1 MSQPNFNVV
10 MLAKGKARVEI
21 YDVIGPSRAGMI
33 DTKLVAKQLNEAG
46 ELSEIEVRINSPGGS
61 AYDGLAIHNIL
72 KDHPAKVNVVI
83 DGIAGS
89 AASLIA
95 MAGDT
100 VRIPSNAMIFIHEPS
115 TFAFG
120 TKADFQKS
128 IEQLEAATV
137 AGIATYVA
145 KSGQSEEQ
153 IATWLKDE
161 KWFTGQEAVDAGLA
175 DTVSKELPKTKAPSK
190 ASVQQQLTEA
200 RDRYSQHY
208 ALSMRATKEP
218 EMAEQVTEPVTP
230 PAAPVAPVPP
240 AAPQLTAAD
249 VQAAA
254 DKAVTDERS
263 RIAAINSVC
272 QKAGKPEMAN
282 EFIANGTALADVQNR
297 MFEVLCAARPPVGD
311 AGGGDAPPAKDPDAI
326 AKAEYAADR
335 VTMQK
340 AGITEED
347 YVTSRRISAGTE
359 MLVVR

>member
-1 MSQPNFNVV
+1 MNQPQFNVT

-21 YDVIGPSRAGMI
+21 YDVIGPSWAGMI
-33 DTKLVAKQLNEAG
+33 DTKLVAKQLQEAG
-46 ELSEIEVRINSPGGS
+46 ELNEIEVRINSPGGS

-83 DGIAGS
+83 DGVAGS
-89 AASLIA
+89 AASIIA

-100 VRIPSNAMIFIHEPS
+100 VRIPANAMIFIHEPS

-137 AGIATYVA
+137 ASIATYAA

-153 IATWLKDE
+153 ISTWLKDE

-175 DTVSKELPKTKAPSK
+175 DMVAKEMPPTKAPNK

-218 EMAEQVTEPVTP
+218 PMADTPATPTVETPVA
-230 PAAPVAPVPP
+230 PAAPS
-240 AAPQLTAAD
+240 LTLDD
-249 VQAAA
+249 VQKSVNESLAA
-254 DKAVTDERS
+254 ERTRTS
-263 RIAAINSVC
+263 AIMSVC
-272 QKAGKPEMAN
+272 QRAGKPEMAA
-282 EFIANGTALADVQNR
+282 EFIASGISLAEVNAKMVD
-297 MFEVLCAARPPVGD
+297 VLCQSRPPVGD
-311 AGGGDAPPAKDPDAI
+311 AGGGGEPTPKDPDAES
-326 AKAEYAADR
+326 KALYAADR
-335 VTMQK
+335 MIYQRM
-340 AGITEED
+340 GISEED
-347 YVTSRRISAGTE
+347 FITSQRIAAGTE
-359 MLVVR
+359 LLIKR